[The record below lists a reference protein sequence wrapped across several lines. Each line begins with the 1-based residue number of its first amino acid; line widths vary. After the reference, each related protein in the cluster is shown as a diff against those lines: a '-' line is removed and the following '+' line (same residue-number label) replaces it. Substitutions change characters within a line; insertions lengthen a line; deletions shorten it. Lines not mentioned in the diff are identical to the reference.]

1 MKFYKIWPI
10 LAGIPSEGCVGDL
23 DSPGPQM
30 SFVKCII
37 DLEPPSDLISCG
49 SIVLAKQSLVEHL
62 QALKPSGVTFHK
74 DNLKVE
80 GSANFADPH
89 RPDFAEWLCL
99 ELTGEPGKDD
109 FAYEVGV
116 IVSDRV
122 MDVLRKFKLDQ
133 CEVFDYP

>member
-10 LAGIPSEGCVGDL
+10 LAGIPSEECVGDL
-23 DSPGPQM
+23 DSRGPQM

-49 SIVLAKQSLVEHL
+49 SIVLAKQSLVEDL
-62 QALKPSGVTFHK
+62 KALKPSGVTFHK

-89 RPDFAEWLCL
+89 RPDFAEWL
-99 ELTGEPGKDD
+99 
-109 FAYEVGV
+109 
-116 IVSDRV
+116 
-122 MDVLRKFKLDQ
+122 
-133 CEVFDYP
+133 